1 MHTKVM
7 QKVLHKSYVE
17 MQIEDILP
25 NEVYEIYVKPD
36 FNTASWRY
44 HEGVHKIIIGED
56 IFVSLESDASD
67 KLKYQ
72 CLHSYFY
79 HELAHS
85 IWTYRDLGAISKL
98 LKHEKIPFIL
108 FNLFED
114 ARIEEKMRHYLKR
127 LFKWKKFE
135 ELTLPKNPLEM
146 LFYIIQCEHSKSD
159 MALIRKE
166 EAFNKVFD
174 FYKKTVKCVDSFD
187 VIELLKEWIAFFP
200 LTKNEIEEMRYVE
213 YLFVNEARYEG
224 AKEFEELLVDTILV
238 LESEGDTKESKR
250 GRSKLKT
257 KQSTKSNLLT
267 QEPTDLCFNIQER
280 DKLLREMQKLFVD
293 TKRNI
298 ATEAPSKR
306 LNVKRL
312 ASGSKKIFRKK
323 VLEKRVKKKVNIILD
338 LSGSMQETMPNMHLI
353 IDVMDSMSRANY
365 IDATLILTA
374 EKNGYGAYEILEMP
388 LQKGTIA
395 KLQALNCAEGLDN
408 TMRCNMQLLQRA
420 DYNWILT
427 DGYIDEKPLD
437 KKYFANKGIRTHA
450 MYIGDIAVKQE
461 MQLSFDY
468 VLCEPD
474 VMALT
479 KKIFMMIIL

>member
-7 QKVLHKSYVE
+7 QKLLHKSYVE

-25 NEVYEIYVKPD
+25 NEVYEIYVKAD

-44 HEGVHKIIIGED
+44 HNGVHKIIIGED
-56 IFVSLESDASD
+56 IFVSLASDASD

-85 IWTYRDLGAISKL
+85 IWTYRDLAAISKL
-98 LKHEKIPFIL
+98 LQHEKIPFIL

-135 ELTLPKNPLEM
+135 ELSLAKNPLEM

-166 EAFNKVFD
+166 EAFHAVFD

-187 VIELLKEWIAFFP
+187 VIEVLKEWIEVFP
-200 LTKNEIEEMRYVE
+200 LAKQEIEDMHYVE
-213 YLFVNEARYEG
+213 YLFVNEARYED
-224 AKEFEELLVDTILV
+224 AKEFEELLIDTVLV
-238 LESEGDTKESKR
+238 VQSEGNEEQKKR
-250 GRSKLKT
+250 ERSKIKT
-257 KQSTKSNLLT
+257 KKGTKSILLA
-267 QEPTDLCFNIQER
+267 QEPHDLSFNIQER

-293 TKRNI
+293 TQRNI

-323 VLEKRVKKKVNIILD
+323 ALEKRVKKRVNIILD
-338 LSGSMQETMPNMHLI
+338 LSGSMEDTMPNMHLI
-353 IDVMDSMSRANY
+353 IDVMDNMARAGY
-365 IDATLILTA
+365 VDATLILTA
-374 EKNGYGAYEILEMP
+374 VKNGYSTYEILEMP
-388 LQKGTIA
+388 LQKGTIQ

-408 TMRCNMQLLQRA
+408 TMRSNIEVLQNA
-420 DYNWILT
+420 DYNWVLT
-427 DGYIDEKPLD
+427 DGFIDEKALD
-437 KKYFANKGIRTHA
+437 KKYFAKKGIRTHA
-450 MYIGDIAVKQE
+450 MYIGDIRVKEE
-461 MQLSFDY
+461 MQLSFDH

-474 VMALT
+474 VTALT
-479 KKIFMMIIL
+479 RKIFRMFL